1 MRCCLAFASGLPVKS
16 HTGSPL
22 LRGGWYVK
30 LIRRTRT
37 RIHGNLWRTDRLDL
51 RCCSSAVV
59 ERGDRNLTRLCEPRS
74 LEDRKKAAP
83 FRARP
88 KFVTS
93 TAIGERRSAE
103 AGSICDRRMVNQSL
117 RAAHC
122 FSGQGHACC
131 SLAVRMPLGSFRRGW
146 SRSCRTCS
154 LTSNAA

>member
-22 LRGGWYVK
+22 VRGGWYVK

-88 KFVTS
+88 KLLPVQPLENAVLPRLVQS
-93 TAIGERRSAE
+93 AIGGWLIKVCEQRTAFQVRVTPVAALPFECHLDLSGE
-103 AGSICDRRMVNQSL
+103 AGPE
-117 RAAHC
+117 
-122 FSGQGHACC
+122 
-131 SLAVRMPLGSFRRGW
+131 AVELVR
-146 SRSCRTCS
+146 
-154 LTSNAA
+154 